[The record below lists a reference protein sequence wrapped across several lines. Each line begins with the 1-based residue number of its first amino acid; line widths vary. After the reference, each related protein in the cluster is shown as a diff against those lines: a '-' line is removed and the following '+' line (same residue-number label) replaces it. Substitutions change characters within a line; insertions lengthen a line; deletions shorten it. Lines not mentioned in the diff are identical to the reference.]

1 LRSALLVAS
10 IGLALHLV
18 LPHIPGLERSLR
30 LVVDT
35 SHLLVEVAF
44 VVELAGELSY
54 AELLGQA
61 VRIVSGSGLSLKSRR
76 RRGIGRWF
84 MLRLTVTG
92 YGVAHILPGGG
103 AATVTYGVLRSKG
116 FDPAK
121 VPSMYRS
128 AQTHMTA
135 RA

>member
-1 LRSALLVAS
+1 
-10 IGLALHLV
+10 
-18 LPHIPGLERSLR
+18 LR

-54 AELLGQA
+54 AELLGHA
-61 VRIVSGSGLSLKSRR
+61 VRIVPGSGLPLKSRR
-76 RRGIGRWF
+76 RRRIGRWF
-84 MLRLTVTG
+84 KLRLTVTG
-92 YGVAHILPGGG
+92 YGVAHVLPGSGAA
-103 AATVTYGVLRSKG
+103 AATVTYGILRRKG